1 MALSTKKNSVKL
13 TSLTLTRPLAM
24 LNLFFLKRGAC
35 LSCFCFRT
43 EGSMLF
49 LTGYC
54 YRLHTTV
61 SSKADTCFWP
71 GKLPSPSPSAGRCH
85 CTLCSTLSISQRH
98 FRCRRATHSF
108 FSARVPL
115 FSPCLAH
122 FSSSPF
128 VSFPDESI
136 LIWTIHRSNPLSD
149 SSSLRSRS
157 DEGGPKP

>member
-43 EGSMLF
+43 ERSMLF

-108 FSARVPL
+108 FFQPVYRFFLRVLHTSLLPPL
-115 FSPCLAH
+115 F
-122 FSSSPF
+122 PF
-128 VSFPDESI
+128 LMRAF
-136 LIWTIHRSNPLSD
+136 
-149 SSSLRSRS
+149 
-157 DEGGPKP
+157 